1 MGMYLLTCWSIRFPP
16 QPFLALVSSRHPSR
30 SRYPDFTFQ
39 IHQSRSKLHTIAAMH
54 LTRVALTA
62 VLAATSANALP
73 AMGSGNSH
81 QTNEAQHDGQMHMG
95 MDENAM
101 MLEPHTHEQPQTDMT
116 QAMIMMLMEKL
127 MNSDH
132 EMSTMLNGK
141 THEQEA
147 HLADNHP
154 VSSPRHHINVG
165 CTSPNQT
172 ARTTNGR

>member
-1 MGMYLLTCWSIRFPP
+1 
-16 QPFLALVSSRHPSR
+16 
-30 SRYPDFTFQ
+30 
-39 IHQSRSKLHTIAAMH
+39 MH